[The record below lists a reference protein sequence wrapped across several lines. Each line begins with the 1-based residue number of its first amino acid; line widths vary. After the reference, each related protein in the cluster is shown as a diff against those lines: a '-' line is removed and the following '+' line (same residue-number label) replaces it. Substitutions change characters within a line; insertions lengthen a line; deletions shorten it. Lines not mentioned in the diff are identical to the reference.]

1 MTDVRDLIANL
12 TLAVIDLAGAVAQIA
27 ETMPEHTQ
35 AQINDSLNVAV
46 TKLEQVAIAISAGDA
61 EGGSAEE
68 VTAVAGVEAVVAAEG
83 EAQSA

>member
-12 TLAVIDLAGAVAQIA
+12 TLAVIDLAGAVAQVA

-46 TKLEQVAIAISAGDA
+46 TKLEQVAIAIAAG
-61 EGGSAEE
+61 EGGDGN
-68 VTAVAGVEAVVAAEG
+68 VDGAVAGIEAEVKAEVKAG
-83 EAQSA
+83 PET

>member
-46 TKLEQVAIAISAGDA
+46 TKLEQVAIAISAGD
-61 EGGSAEE
+61 GDDGS
-68 VTAVAGVEAVVAAEG
+68 VDGAVAEAGTETEVKAE
-83 EAQSA
+83 A

>member
-46 TKLEQVAIAISAGDA
+46 TKLEQVAIAISAGD
-61 EGGSAEE
+61 GDDGS
-68 VTAVAGVEAVVAAEG
+68 VDGAVAEAETETEVKAE
-83 EAQSA
+83 A

>member
-35 AQINDSLNVAV
+35 AQINDSLNVA
-46 TKLEQVAIAISAGDA
+46 IAISAGDSDDSSVDAADDGPVA
-61 EGGSAEE
+61 E
-68 VTAVAGVEAVVAAEG
+68 AGIAAEAG
-83 EAQSA
+83 SEA

>member
-1 MTDVRDLIANL
+1 MTDARDLIANL

-27 ETMPEHTQ
+27 ETMPEHAK

-46 TKLEQVAIAISAGDA
+46 TKLEQVAIAISAGDG
-61 EGGSAEE
+61 EDGGADGA
-68 VTAVAGVEAVVAAEG
+68 TAVAEIEAVVAAES

>member
-12 TLAVIDLAGAVAQIA
+12 TLAVIDLAGAVAQVA

-46 TKLEQVAIAISAGDA
+46 TKLEQVAIAIAAG
-61 EGGSAEE
+61 EGGDGN
-68 VTAVAGVEAVVAAEG
+68 VNGAVAGIEAEVKAG
-83 EAQSA
+83 SEA